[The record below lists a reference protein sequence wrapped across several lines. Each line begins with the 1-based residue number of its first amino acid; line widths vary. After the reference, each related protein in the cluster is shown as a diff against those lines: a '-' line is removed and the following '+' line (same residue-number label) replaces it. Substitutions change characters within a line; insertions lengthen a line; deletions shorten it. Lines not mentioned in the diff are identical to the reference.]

1 MTKERIAYF
10 DVLRT
15 LACLMIIIMHSPMPN
30 IGGNSY
36 VLSSISMLTAPGI
49 GLFFMVSG
57 ALLLPV
63 RSSQTDFL
71 KHRLSKIL
79 FPTLFWTLFYL
90 AVRLFDGNILPEELP
105 RKILSIPFSPQGHGV
120 LWFMYTLTGLY
131 LIAPIISPWL
141 EKASK
146 REIEL
151 MLGIWIITLLFP
163 LMNTTLQIN
172 ESTTG
177 TFYYFTGYAGYFIM
191 GYYLKNH
198 TNYAPKLLLALFFIL
213 PLGLAVV
220 CKIQKFNIDFYKWF
234 WYLSIFTV
242 MMSISWFLI
251 TKKYVNNINS
261 SLITHF
267 SKCSFGIYLV
277 HIFVMRHILWRMDF
291 ISDYG
296 SIAQIIM
303 TVVLTVIISYALVT
317 LISKLPYAEY
327 IIGYKD
333 RN

>member
-10 DVLRT
+10 DALRT

-90 AVRLFDGNILPEELP
+90 AVSLFDGNILPEELP
-105 RKILSIPFSPQGHGV
+105 KKILSIPFSPQGHSV

-131 LIAPIISPWL
+131 LISPIISPWL

-146 REIEL
+146 REIEF

-163 LMNTTLQIN
+163 MLNDILQVN
-172 ESTTG
+172 ESKTG
-177 TFYYFTGYAGYFIM
+177 MLYYFTGYAGYFLL
-191 GYYLKNH
+191 GYYFKRFVNNPS
-198 TNYAPKLLLALFFIL
+198 TTLLALLFVIPIGTAVFI
-213 PLGLAVV
+213 
-220 CKIQKFNIDFYKWF
+220 KTMHIDINFYKWF
-234 WYLSIFTV
+234 WYLCVFAA
-242 MMSISWFLI
+242 MMASGWFLMV
-251 TKKYVNNINS
+251 KKYAINYAS
-261 SLITHF
+261 SIISHF
-267 SKCSFGIYLV
+267 SKCSFGIYLA
-277 HIFVMRHILWRMDF
+277 HIFVMRRILWRMDF
-291 ISDYG
+291 ISNYG

-333 RN
+333 RK

>member
-1 MTKERIAYF
+1 MTKKRIAYF

-63 RSSQTDFL
+63 QLSQKDFL
-71 KHRLSKIL
+71 KRRLSKVI

-90 AVRLFDGNILPEELP
+90 AVRLFDGNIQWEELP
-105 RKILSIPFSPQGHGV
+105 KKILSIPFSTQGHSV
-120 LWFMYTLTGLY
+120 LWFMYTLIGLY

-141 EKASK
+141 EKVSK
-146 REIEL
+146 REIEFV
-151 MLGIWIITLLFP
+151 LGLWVVTLLFP
-163 LMNTTLQIN
+163 MLNDLLKVN
-172 ESTTG
+172 ESKTG
-177 TFYYFTGYAGYFIM
+177 MLYYFTGYGGYFLL
-191 GYYLKNH
+191 GYYLKRYVNDLSL
-198 TNYAPKLLLALFFIL
+198 PVLGALFII
-213 PLGLAVV
+213 PIGTAVFM
-220 CKIQKFNIDFYKWF
+220 KAMHIDINFYKWF
-234 WYLSIFTV
+234 WYLCIFAV
-242 MMSISWFLI
+242 MMAIGWFLVV
-251 TKKYVNNINS
+251 KKYGTNCYSPIVS
-261 SLITHF
+261 HF
-267 SKCSFGIYLV
+267 SKCSFGIYLAHV
-277 HIFVMRHILWRMDF
+277 FVMRRILWRMDF
-291 ISDYG
+291 IYSHG

-317 LISKLPYAEY
+317 LISKLPYAEH

-333 RN
+333 RK